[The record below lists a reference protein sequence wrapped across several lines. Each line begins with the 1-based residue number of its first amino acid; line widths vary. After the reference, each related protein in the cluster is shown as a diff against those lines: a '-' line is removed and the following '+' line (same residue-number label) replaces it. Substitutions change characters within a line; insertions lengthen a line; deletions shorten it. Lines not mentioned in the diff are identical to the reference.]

1 MDEQLAVAATEL
13 ALRSPDEELAL
24 KLLSLA
30 ELRAEGSGERGE
42 FLLGTAL
49 RLADAGRP
57 KAAGAVLERAA
68 GAFEAAGLRSRAA
81 YALSRLGAG
90 HEASGE
96 PSRALEAYAR
106 AAAVYHDLGDPAAE
120 ARQFGHMGALHL
132 RTGDPVRAVE
142 HHLRAVAVCEEAGLP
157 EDEARHQDVAAVAH
171 LAAGDPEEA
180 VSCAARAPALHLA
193 LGESVA
199 AAKALVHAARAAVD
213 QDELKASAER
223 MAACA
228 IELEAAGAWE
238 EACAALDAH
247 AVLLSG
253 RGHPGY
259 AAACET
265 RLVEI
270 VRRKGQRREPADE
283 WYRIAQRRRGRG
295 DVDGARVAFDLAERE
310 YEAIGHRDGAGAVRY
325 NLGCLAYAE
334 GDAERALAAFG
345 VAAEAFAGLR
355 ARAKEAASLSMRAS
369 CLTALDRA
377 EEASEDLERALELA
391 AAEGDLET
399 LLIAT
404 LGRAAVDV
412 ELGELREAGER
423 LQSALGLAG
432 GDALKEAV
440 VHDRLAALAART
452 GDLGARTRAL
462 EAALAGFRDGGR
474 HRSAALASIKL
485 GFALEAQGEFRRARA
500 ALEEGLTGLEAADD
514 DVSAAGAPFEII
526 AAMAGEMDATVLSRL
541 AGIQLALG
549 DLTRGRATLTRAL
562 ASLGTGGRRGEASER
577 LQSWLR
583 LAEAESSG
591 DLPTARTL
599 AHHFLTHPS
608 PTASPGSGGWD
619 DDRDLA
625 DRSYLLARLSYYCR
639 ELGDLPAAYDH
650 ALQGYELRDERIVEH
665 LLNLGAV
672 ATELGRTKEAVTH
685 LSRAVELARDEGTAF
700 PAHLVQSLGLLAA
713 ALSDLARWSE
723 AARTYEEGLALVEA
737 PIWRALRAPLLTG
750 RADLHLKLGEL
761 NEAATRYHEAITLG
775 EELGGPP
782 GLASAYAGLALV
794 HELRGEPTNGRP
806 FADRA
811 LTLEREHG
819 RPRGTVLALLTLA
832 RLERAARRE
841 EAAKE
846 TDAAAAHAT
855 KAVADREAGARPRE
869 APSGTAQLERAW
881 LEEALALSQ
890 ELGFRAG
897 EAVALGRLGALDLA
911 AVRGPATARTARA
924 PGADAHTA
932 TEAPGA
938 GAATDIRVP
947 ADSPADADADSQART
962 HAHAAARRRLSAA
975 IELLTELG
983 HDPELATACHHRS
996 IAAEELGDLPAALA
1010 DVERAHALG
1019 HKAAQDRVIRLA
1031 THLNQGMTAWTH
1043 AEHAKHHTLTTHLA
1057 PAHRPPSPDVPAAHS
1072 SPQVWPAPYGV
1083 PAELLEAERRGLEA
1097 VRTLMSAAR
1106 NTRDPERAAHLI
1118 RRAHTARAV
1127 LDDLWRRMEPL
1138 APDHVALRRGT
1149 PLSRADLDALV
1160 NAPGRRGG
1168 PAPTAPAPAQSM
1180 PHPTP
1185 HPHAGSQLHS
1195 APSPD
1200 PHTSLDP
1207 DPGPHPYPAA
1217 EPGVVT
1223 ALLGF
1228 HVGEET
1234 VTVLA
1239 HRTGW
1244 AEPRA
1249 FPTAVDRP
1257 LLAAFLRTADGR
1269 RPGLLDIEARRH
1281 RADLWRRLAD
1291 LLLSEAV
1298 QALGDD
1304 VDLLHLIPHAALHRI
1319 PLHALAPDGRPLIER
1334 FPVAYAPSAAV
1345 LSGLTRRAPARGRD
1359 SLVLSF
1365 TPDAA
1370 ERPVVEAEA
1379 RDAAALLGT
1388 TPRQATTHALTRSP
1402 QNGSWR
1408 VVHLACRAVEDPG
1421 DPFAAGIRLA
1431 DGLRTARDLMSM
1443 RLDADLVLVT
1453 AHEPTHEPTGET
1465 AHETARASAQMTAR
1479 GRNREAVHEAAS
1491 ERGHGGGTHDGL
1503 VGLGYGL
1510 LHAGAGA
1517 VVLSSWRVSAEI
1529 TRALMRDLHTRLRA
1543 GEGPAYALRAAVLGL
1558 RELYGSAE
1566 PELWASYVLV
1576 GLPDGSPAHL
1586 EDGMSVTSTR

>member
-13 ALRSPDEELAL
+13 AMRSPDEDLAL
-24 KLLSLA
+24 KLLRLV

-49 RLADAGRP
+49 RLAETGRSR
-57 KAAGAVLERAA
+57 AAGVVLERAA
-68 GAFEAAGLRSRAA
+68 VAFEAAGLRSRAA

-96 PSRALEAYAR
+96 PSRALEAYER
-106 AAAVYHDLGDPAAE
+106 SAAVYHDLDDPAAE
-120 ARQFGHMGALHL
+120 ARQFGHMGVLLL
-132 RTGDPVRAVE
+132 RTGDPARAVE
-142 HHLRAVAVCEEAGLP
+142 HHMRAVARCEEAGLP
-157 EDEARHQDVAAVAH
+157 EDEARHQDAAAVAH
-171 LAAGDPEEA
+171 LAAGNPEEA
-180 VSCAARAPALHLA
+180 VSCAARSRALHLA

-213 QDELKASAER
+213 QDDLTASAER

-238 EACAALDAH
+238 EACAVLDAH

-265 RLVEI
+265 RLVEV
-270 VRRKGQRREPADE
+270 VRRKGRRREPADE

-310 YEAIGHRDGAGAVRY
+310 YEAIGHHDGAGAVRY

-345 VAAEAFAGLR
+345 AAAEAFAGLGS
-355 ARAKEAASLSMRAS
+355 RAKEAAALSMRAA

-377 EEASEDLERALELA
+377 EEAPDDLERALELA

-404 LGRAAVDV
+404 LGRAAVGV

-423 LQSALGLAG
+423 LQSALGLAS

-452 GDLGARTRAL
+452 GDLGTRTRAL

-474 HRSAALASIKL
+474 HRPAALASIKL
-485 GFALEAQGEFRRARA
+485 GFALEAHGEFRRARA
-500 ALEEGLTGLEAADD
+500 ALEEGLTGLETADD
-514 DVSAAGAPFEII
+514 ALASAGAPFEII
-526 AAMAGEMDATVLSRL
+526 AAMAGELDAAVLSRL
-541 AGIQLALG
+541 AGIQLDLG

-562 ASLGTGGRRGEASER
+562 ASLGTGGRRAEASER
-577 LQSWLR
+577 LRSWLR
-583 LAEAESSG
+583 LAEAESAG
-591 DLPTARTL
+591 DLPTARAL
-599 AHHFLTHPS
+599 AQTFLTNLP
-608 PTASPGSGGWD
+608 PTTPPDPGRASRGPIIASPGSGAVPAGPTTAPLGSTTAPPGPPTGLPGPAGSD
-619 DDRDLA
+619 GDRELA
-625 DRSYLLARLSYYCR
+625 DRSHLLARLSFYCR

-650 ALQGYELRDERIVEH
+650 AVQGYELRDERIVEH
-665 LLNLGAV
+665 LRNMGAA
-672 ATELGRTKEAVTH
+672 ATELGRAEEAVTR
-685 LSRAVELARDEGTAF
+685 LSRAVELARDEGIAF

-713 ALSDLARWSE
+713 ALADLGRWSE
-723 AARTYEEGLALVEA
+723 AARAYDEGLALVEA
-737 PIWRALRAPLLTG
+737 PIWRALRVPLLTG

-761 NEAATRYHEAITLG
+761 NEAATRYHEAIALG
-775 EELGGPP
+775 EELGAPA

-794 HELRGEPTNGRP
+794 HDLRGEPAQGRP

-811 LTLEREHG
+811 LTLDREHG
-819 RPRGTVLALLTLA
+819 RHRSTVLTLLTLA
-832 RLERAARRE
+832 RLERAARTE
-841 EAAKE
+841 EAAKGAE
-846 TDAAAAHAT
+846 AALDRDAEARS
-855 KAVADREAGARPRE
+855 REALTR
-869 APSGTAQLERAW
+869 TAQLEQRW
-881 LEEALALSQ
+881 LDEALVLSQ
-890 ELGFRAG
+890 EIDFRAG
-897 EAVALGRLGALDLA
+897 EAVALAHLGALDLA
-911 AVRGPATARTARA
+911 AAHNVHKARTA
-924 PGADAHTA
+924 
-932 TEAPGA
+932 A
-938 GAATDIRVP
+938 GT
-947 ADSPADADADSQART
+947 
-962 HAHAAARRRLSAA
+962 AAAADTHTEEDAESRTRAYAAAHRRLSAA
-975 IELLTELG
+975 IELLADLG
-983 HDPELATACHHRS
+983 HDLEHATACHHRS

-1010 DVERAHALG
+1010 DAERAHALG
-1019 HKAAQDRVIRLA
+1019 HEAAQDRVIRLA
-1031 THLNQGMTAWTH
+1031 AHLNQGMTAWTH
-1043 AEHAKHHTLTTHLA
+1043 AEQAGHHTLTTHLD
-1057 PAHRPPSPDVPAAHS
+1057 PEHQPPSPGMPATPS
-1072 SPQVWPAPYGV
+1072 SPQDWPAPYGV
-1083 PAELLEAERRGLEA
+1083 PAELLETERRGLEA
-1097 VRTLMSAAR
+1097 VRTLTSAAR

-1118 RRAHTARAV
+1118 HRAHAAQAD
-1127 LDDLWRRMEPL
+1127 LDDLWTRMEPL

-1149 PLSRADLDALV
+1149 PPSRAELDALV
-1160 NAPGRRGG
+1160 NAPG
-1168 PAPTAPAPAQSM
+1168 T
-1180 PHPTP
+1180 
-1185 HPHAGSQLHS
+1185 
-1195 APSPD
+1195 
-1200 PHTSLDP
+1200 
-1207 DPGPHPYPAA
+1207 
-1217 EPGVVT
+1217 GVVT

-1228 HVGEET
+1228 HAGEET

-1257 LLAAFLRTADGR
+1257 LLAEFLRTADGR
-1269 RPGLLDIEARRH
+1269 RPDLLDIEARRH

-1298 QALGDD
+1298 RALGDH

-1319 PLHALAPDGRPLIER
+1319 PLHALAPDGRPLLER
-1334 FPVAYAPSAAV
+1334 FPVAYAPSAAA
-1345 LSGLTRRAPARGRD
+1345 LSRLAKRAPSRGGD
-1359 SLVLSF
+1359 SLVLTF

-1370 ERPVVEAEA
+1370 ERPVVESEA

-1388 TPRQATTHALTRSP
+1388 THRQATTNALARSP
-1402 QNGSWR
+1402 QNGSWH
-1408 VVHLACRAVEDPG
+1408 VVHLACRAVEDPA

-1431 DGLRTARDLMSM
+1431 DGLRTARDLMST
-1443 RLDADLVLVT
+1443 RLDAGLVLVT
-1453 AHEPTHEPTGET
+1453 AHETTHRTSREP
-1465 AHETARASAQMTAR
+1465 
-1479 GRNREAVHEAAS
+1479 AS
-1491 ERGHGGGTHDGL
+1491 ETVHGAGLHDGL
-1503 VGLGYGL
+1503 AGLGYGL

-1517 VVLSSWRVSAEI
+1517 VVLSLWPVSAEI

-1543 GEGPAYALRAAVLGL
+1543 GAGPAQALRAAVLGL

-1576 GLPDGSPAHL
+1576 GLPDGVPATG
-1586 EDGMSVTSTR
+1586 DYR